1 MAAKDAKSNRSKED
15 AKAIVR
21 YTRMSPRKARIVA
34 NMIRGKDVDEA
45 MAILRFQ
52 ERKAAR
58 IMRKLLVSAIA
69 NAHTNHSLEVDNLVV
84 KEVLVD
90 GGPIQKRWLPRAMG
104 RANRMNRRTTH
115 VTIVVGEQA

>member
-1 MAAKDAKSNRSKED
+1 MGEKTD
-15 AKAIVR
+15 AKAIIR
-21 YTRMSPRKARIVA
+21 YQRMSPRKARIVA
-34 NMIRGKDVDEA
+34 NMIRGKDIDEA
-45 MAILRFQ
+45 MAILRLQ

-69 NAHTNHSLEVDNLVV
+69 NAHTNNSLEVDNLVV

>member
-1 MAAKDAKSNRSKED
+1 MRTAKDAK
-15 AKAIVR
+15 ALIR

-58 IMRKLLVSAIA
+58 VMRKLLVSAIA
-69 NAHTNHSLEVDNLVV
+69 NAHTNHNLEVDNLVV
-84 KEVLVD
+84 KRVLVD
-90 GGPIQKRWLPRAMG
+90 GGPTLKRWMPRAMG

>member
-1 MAAKDAKSNRSKED
+1 MAAKDAKSTKPKED
-15 AKAIVR
+15 AKAIIR

-45 MAILRFQ
+45 MAILRLQ

-58 IMRKLLVSAIA
+58 VMRKLLVSAIA
-69 NAHTNHSLEVDNLVV
+69 NAHTNNNLEVDNLVV
-84 KEVLVD
+84 KRVLID
-90 GGPIQKRWLPRAMG
+90 GGPTLKRWMPRAMG

-115 VTIVVGEQA
+115 VTIWVGEET

>member
-1 MAAKDAKSNRSKED
+1 MD
-15 AKAIVR
+15 AKAIIR
-21 YTRMSPRKARIVA
+21 YQRMSPRKTRIVA

-52 ERKAAR
+52 QRKAAR
-58 IMRKLLVSAIA
+58 VLRKLLVSAIA
-69 NAHTNHSLEVDNLVV
+69 NAHTNHNLDADKLVV

-90 GGPIQKRWLPRAMG
+90 GGPIIKRWMPRAMG

-115 VTIVVGEQA
+115 VTIVVGEEA

>member
-1 MAAKDAKSNRSKED
+1 MADKEKQD
-15 AKAIVR
+15 AKAIIR
-21 YTRMSPRKARIVA
+21 YQRMSPRKARIVA
-34 NMIRGKDVDEA
+34 NMIRGKDIDEA
-45 MAILRFQ
+45 MAILRLQ

-69 NAHTNHSLEVDNLVV
+69 NAHTNNSLEVDNLVV

-104 RANRMNRRTTH
+104 RAYRVEKKTSH
-115 VTIVVGEQA
+115 VYVELGTVGR

>member
-1 MAAKDAKSNRSKED
+1 MD
-15 AKAIVR
+15 AKAVIR

-34 NMIRGKDVDEA
+34 NMIRGKDIDEA

-52 ERKAAR
+52 ERKAAK

-69 NAHTNHSLEVDNLVV
+69 NAHTNHQLEVDNLVV
-84 KEVLVD
+84 KTVLVD
-90 GGPIQKRWLPRAMG
+90 GGPILKRWMPRAMG
-104 RANRMNRRTTH
+104 RANRMNRRTAH